1 MSPNFCS
8 SALRGFRRVRHDQV
22 GSKGEHRTMEH
33 MSPEAIRSKE
43 QRDLQ
48 SHERRRVS
56 ASSKIK
62 FLSRSW
68 HLSTPRKLERPSILQ
83 LPPEIRNRIMQFAL
97 VPGDIY
103 LPGPPPKIIAKA
115 RRNLRANDSIE
126 AIVRKIRY
134 PYLSKVLKR
143 RQAQK
148 DPGMKYGC
156 QVLATC
162 KQLYCEGY
170 AMFYSL
176 NTFHLAPGPLH
187 NTTVYFDNLQT
198 HHKALIKHVAF
209 GLSVADLN
217 PTIVS
222 GLCARFSGSR
232 FDIANYRQ
240 DCRAVFVYLLPAVA
254 EIWFSKLHW
263 LLGWETLAE
272 IRMQH
277 HLLSWRDGQFDV
289 GKGQHFAKELVISLG
304 ESQKNLPSGS
314 SLRWDK
320 QIVEYMK
327 VSSYTIIQLLMS
339 RVAKS
344 GWNGFAQWM
353 ASLEPGPVAC
363 LESKVWQPVR
373 PLLPRACNLAYSPQD
388 AA

>member
-8 SALRGFRRVRHDQV
+8 SLLRGMQRAPHDQV
-22 GSKGEHRTMEH
+22 GPERKHRKMEH
-33 MSPEAIRSKE
+33 MGPEAIRSKE

-48 SHERRRVS
+48 THERRRVS
-56 ASSKIK
+56 TSSKIK

-68 HLSTPRKLERPSILQ
+68 HLSNPRKLERPSILQ

-103 LPGPPPKIIAKA
+103 LPGPSPKIITKA
-115 RRNLRANDSIE
+115 HRNLRANDPIE

-148 DPGMKYGC
+148 DPKLKYGC

-162 KQLYCEGY
+162 KQLYCEGH

-187 NTTVYFDNLQT
+187 NTTVYFDNLQK

-222 GLCARFSGSR
+222 GLCAKLSGTR
-232 FDIANYRQ
+232 FDLATYRQ
-240 DCRAVFVYLLPAVA
+240 DCRAVFVYLLPAVV
-254 EIWFSKLHW
+254 EIWFSKLSW
-263 LLGWETLAE
+263 LLPWENLTE

-277 HLLSWRDGQFDV
+277 HLLSWRDGRFDV
-289 GKGQHFAKELVISLG
+289 AKGQHFARELVISLG
-304 ESQKNLPSGS
+304 ELQKTLPNGS
-314 SLRWDK
+314 RLRWDK

-327 VSSYTIIQLLMS
+327 VASYTITQLLMS
-339 RVAKS
+339 QVAKS

-353 ASLEPGPVAC
+353 AALEPGPVAC
-363 LESKVWQPVR
+363 LESKVWQPVCS
-373 PLLPRACNLAYSPQD
+373 LLL
-388 AA
+388 